1 MSSMFAGGRPFS
13 PLVGQPGHVRRQ
25 SGSAGGSYIAES
37 LGFNRT
43 APNASNQSLTSRG
56 SPQQRYQ
63 SSTTPLDSL
72 SSSASTSGSSSAAS
86 TPQSSAAAA
95 AMHRSNVMNQ
105 IAHAQAA
112 LSNLKQRTPT
122 SASPP
127 SSLHSP
133 MPYPHPGH
141 PHSLT
146 HTPSTLSS
154 ASSTPS
160 SSQQQQH
167 SQHSHS
173 QQPSH
178 PPSTLKIKRKI
189 RKNTREKQRRSE
201 LNDKFDSLQELL
213 QLGGGQTKVEK
224 YSVLSEAIQV
234 IEMLRKENEELRS
247 ERKELRVELRKI
259 TSVLEH
265 AFPAQPELAKE
276 FTNKFFPHLSAL
288 SPHNVQQQQQQ
299 QAAQQAAQQ
308 AQQQQQLMGGGS
320 GGGGSDFQFGGFG
333 SGGSSIA
340 TTPSSATGGVYG
352 GSITSPTSYLLFH
365 QQQQQQGSTAPT
377 GLLHGFA
384 FNASSTGGG
393 GTAAGA
399 GVKAQPGHRRGNSRN
414 GSTSSINFQSIY
426 SQSMPG
432 LGMIPPTPTP
442 QQSLASLASINGQQ
456 HARKQSLTLAGGGG
470 QHKRQDSLNK
480 AAIDELR
487 INPYFLTNNASSAAN
502 TATPGQSMS
511 ISPTST
517 AAPASFPFQ
526 SVFPSAASAASALPT
541 ASLSSFTHQRQ
552 PSTDFKFSLSS
563 LNSLQS
569 LHNSSG
575 AAAGSGGGL
584 SPSPPV
590 PGTSTFTFPS
600 SSGIGLHGHNRSM
613 SGNNFAVNFNVTIPG
628 GDDGVGGGL
637 LSGPYDSPSA
647 AALFGAGAGA
657 GGGHGHHLSTSSLG
671 GWVSGVVGGAAA
683 DGEMNDVASSDYQ

>member
-1 MSSMFAGGRPFS
+1 MSSLFSGGRPFS

-25 SGSAGGSYIAES
+25 SGSAGGSFIAES

-43 APNASNQSLTSRG
+43 APNASNQSHTSR

-72 SSSASTSGSSSAAS
+72 SSSSNNTSGSSSAAS

-112 LSNLKQRTPT
+112 LSNLKQRTPASVN
-122 SASPP
+122 SATP
-127 SSLHSP
+127 SSHHSP

-160 SSQQQQH
+160 SSQH
-167 SQHSHS
+167 SSGQPAPPTS
-173 QQPSH
+173 Q
-178 PPSTLKIKRKI
+178 LKIKRKI

-276 FTNKFFPHLSAL
+276 FTSKFFPHLSAL
-288 SPHNVQQQQQQ
+288 SPHNVQQQQQ
-299 QAAQQAAQQ
+299 
-308 AQQQQQLMGGGS
+308 LLGGGVGS
-320 GGGGSDFQFGGFG
+320 SDFQFGGFG

-340 TTPSSATGGVYG
+340 TTPSSAAGGAYG

-365 QQQQQQGSTAPT
+365 QQQQQGTAAQA
-377 GLLHGFA
+377 LLGGFA
-384 FNASSTGGG
+384 FNNASTGG
-393 GTAAGA
+393 AGA
-399 GVKAQPGHRRGNSRN
+399 ASAGGVKGQPGHRRGNSRN
-414 GSTSSINFQSIY
+414 GSASSINFQSIY
-426 SQSMPG
+426 SQGMPG
-432 LGMIPPTPTP
+432 LGMIPPTPTT
-442 QQSLASLASINGQQ
+442 QSSLASLASINGQ
-456 HARKQSLTLAGGGG
+456 HARKQSLTLSGGGA

-487 INPYFLTNNASSAAN
+487 INPYFLTNSASAAAS

-526 SVFPSAASAASALPT
+526 SVFPSSATTAASALPT
-541 ASLSSFTHQRQ
+541 ASLSSFAHHNRQ

-569 LHNSSG
+569 LHNSANNAGTG
-575 AAAGSGGGL
+575 AGGGGGL
-584 SPSPPV
+584 SPSPPAA
-590 PGTSTFTFPS
+590 GTSTFNFPS
-600 SSGIGLHGHNRSM
+600 SIGLHGHNRSM

-628 GDDGVGGGL
+628 GDDVGAGGL
-637 LSGPYDSPSA
+637 LSGPYDSPSGT
-647 AALFGAGAGA
+647 ALFGGVGGGGGGGM
-657 GGGHGHHLSTSSLG
+657 GGGHGHHLSSGSLG
-671 GWVSGVVGGAAA
+671 GWVSGVVGGAAT
-683 DGEMNDVASSDYQ
+683 DGDMNDVASSDYQ

>member
-1 MSSMFAGGRPFS
+1 MSSLFAAGRPFS

-25 SGSAGGSYIAES
+25 SGSAGGSFIAES

-43 APNASNQSLTSRG
+43 APNQANQALTSR

-63 SSTTPLDSL
+63 SSSPLDSL
-72 SSSASTSGSSSAAS
+72 SSSNSTSGSSSASS

-112 LSNLKQRTPT
+112 LSNLKQRTPG
-122 SASPP
+122 SASTVTP
-127 SSLHSP
+127 SSIHSP

-160 SSQQQQH
+160 SSLQQQQ
-167 SQHSHS
+167 SH
-173 QQPSH
+173 H
-178 PPSTLKIKRKI
+178 GPPTSNLKIKRKI

-259 TSVLEH
+259 TGVLEH

-299 QAAQQAAQQ
+299 QQQQREQQ
-308 AQQQQQLMGGGS
+308 QQQQQQQLLGGGSSGSGS

-340 TTPSSATGGVYG
+340 TTPSSAAGGAYG

-365 QQQQQQGSTAPT
+365 QQLQQQSGAPSS
-377 GLLHGFA
+377 LLGGFA
-384 FNASSTGGG
+384 FNSSSAGQSGGAKG
-393 GTAAGA
+393 
-399 GVKAQPGHRRGNSRN
+399 QPGHRRGNSRN
-414 GSTSSINFQSIY
+414 GGSTSSINFQSIY
-426 SQSMPG
+426 SQGMPG
-432 LGMIPPTPTP
+432 LGMIPPTPTT
-442 QQSLASLASINGQQ
+442 QSSLASLASINGQ
-456 HARKQSLTLAGGGG
+456 HARKQSLTLSGVVGS

-487 INPYFLTNNASSAAN
+487 INPYFLNNNNSASAAAN

-526 SVFPSAASAASALPT
+526 SVFPSAATTAASALPS

-563 LNSLQS
+563 LNSLQT
-569 LHNSSG
+569 LHNSTTTTTTTG
-575 AAAGSGGGL
+575 GGGL

-590 PGTSTFTFPS
+590 AGTSTFTFPS
-600 SSGIGLHGHNRSM
+600 SSLHGHNRSM

-637 LSGPYDSPSA
+637 LGGVYDSPSA
-647 AALFGAGAGA
+647 AALFAGG
-657 GGGHGHHLSTSSLG
+657 GGGGGGGSGGHGHHLSSGSLG
-671 GWVSGVVGGAAA
+671 GWVSGVVGGAAT
-683 DGEMNDVASSDYQ
+683 DGDMNDVASGDYQ